1 MPKEISLKLCL
12 LNCLT
17 ENPVQGV
24 ERQVLASDH
33 SRDRNRDGR
42 NQLNSSSAGS
52 SCKGRQ

>member
-12 LNCLT
+12 LNSLI

-24 ERQVLASDH
+24 ESQVLASDR
-33 SRDRNRDGR
+33 SGDVNPNEQDR
-42 NQLNSSSAGS
+42 LNSSSAGS